1 MAYTPAP
8 SKSPFGYSQVHSDS
22 NSTRVTNGGEIF
34 NIKVAI
40 SSDTADA
47 AILYT
52 VPANLTLLVL
62 PWVTYEVTTGF
73 SGGTSSAIGLSSSAI
88 GLTTKGD
95 IHGGAWR
102 RCRNADRGHQAR
114 DDWRKDRVTWRCADG
129 WLDHP
134 LRPRDIGVHRWR
146 WLRQHPGDDA
156 LMINYRRHH
165 AAWKAKFAADRAARE
180 QELAEMRGEVKTE
193 PQPAPAPQPQAAQQQ
208 PQQQRNDNQKR
219 R

>member
-8 SKSPFGYSQVHSDS
+8 SKSPFGFPQVHSDS

-73 SGGTSSAIGLSSSAI
+73 SGGTSSAIGLSSSAT

-95 IHGGAWR
+95 IHGGASGDV
-102 RCRNADRGHQAR
+102 AATLTAGIKRGTTGAKIASPGAVLTAGSTIR
-114 DDWRKDRVTWRCADG
+114 FDRVTSAFTAG
-129 WLDHP
+129 AGYVNIPVMTL
-134 LRPRDIGVHRWR
+134 
-146 WLRQHPGDDA
+146 
-156 LMINYRRHH
+156 
-165 AAWKAKFAADRAARE
+165 
-180 QELAEMRGEVKTE
+180 
-193 PQPAPAPQPQAAQQQ
+193 
-208 PQQQRNDNQKR
+208 
-219 R
+219 